1 VRITPS
7 QGTFCEENLT
17 VSFFIPFAVQV
28 GQECV
33 CGGRLGLWGC
43 ACWMRVWLN
52 NCVTVRVTLS
62 QGLFYEELTV
72 SFFIAQRM
80 GPVCGEQS
88 VCVCVGGGGV
98 L

>member
-1 VRITPS
+1 
-7 QGTFCEENLT
+7 
-17 VSFFIPFAVQV
+17 
-28 GQECV
+28 
-33 CGGRLGLWGC
+33 
-43 ACWMRVWLN
+43 MRVWLN